1 MMTIF
6 SIKYIFVAE
15 FSQRAAY
22 LATVADIVQC
32 IIEAYEKRSPLNL
45 SKLKTQVSQR
55 HGYNG
60 TPKVVDI
67 LTAIP
72 EAYKDKLKPFLMLK
86 PVRAASGISVVAVMC
101 KPHRCPH
108 IQFTGN
114 VCVYCPGGPDSDF
127 EYST

>member
-1 MMTIF
+1 ML
-6 SIKYIFVAE
+6 AE

-22 LATVADIVQC
+22 LATVADIVKA
-32 IIEAYEKRSPLNL
+32 IINAYEKRSPLNL

-55 HGYNG
+55 HGFNG

-72 EAYKDKLKPFLMLK
+72 DAYKDKLKPFLMLK

-108 IQFTGN
+108 I
-114 VCVYCPGGPDSDF
+114 
-127 EYST
+127 